1 MVLGTLVMEAEL
13 LKGFQRE
20 ALGHKEQISV
30 LFPELEKGVGTRPR
44 KRYKTHPWKYRVRS
58 LCN

>member
-1 MVLGTLVMEAEL
+1 MEAEL

-30 LFPELEKGVGTRPR
+30 LIPRAGERSGDSVQEKVQDPSLELQGQVFVQLG
-44 KRYKTHPWKYRVRS
+44 
-58 LCN
+58 LC